1 MDSVRYPH
9 IVTFIGACMETG

>member
-1 MDSVRYPH
+1 MHSVRYPH